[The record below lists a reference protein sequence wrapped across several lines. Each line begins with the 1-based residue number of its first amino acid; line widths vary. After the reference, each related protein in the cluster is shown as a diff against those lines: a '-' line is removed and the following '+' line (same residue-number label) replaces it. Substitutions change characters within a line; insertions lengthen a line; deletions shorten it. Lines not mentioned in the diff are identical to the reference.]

1 MPSDLRGPNRR
12 VNTVTGVAPK
22 ASVLE
27 RMKARVNTR
36 TLFWWFVIL
45 NLLGCALVGVVVLFD
60 QWSRT
65 SPSSHSP
72 LLRRWGGF
80 EHRPLNNK
88 CYRQE
93 RTATLLSIFLGLLGI
108 DQWYAHHWVL
118 AVFKTLT
125 LGGAGIWAVVDVV
138 LWVVGGVY
146 STDGCPGGRPGW
158 Y

>member
-1 MPSDLRGPNRR
+1 MPSDMRGSLKR
-12 VNTVTGVAPK
+12 VSTLTGTTPK
-22 ASVLE
+22 PTIFERLKAHVSIRMLFLWIVL
-27 RMKARVNTR
+27 
-36 TLFWWFVIL
+36 L
-45 NLLGCALVGVVVLFD
+45 NILGCLLVGVVILFD

-65 SPSSHSP
+65 SPSKQPS

-88 CYRQE
+88 CYREE
-93 RTATLLSIFLGLLGI
+93 RTATLLSIFLGLFGV

-118 AVFKTLT
+118 ATFKMLT
-125 LGGAGIWAVVDVV
+125 LGGWGVWAVVDVV

-146 STDGCPGGRPGW
+146 GTPGCPGGRSGW